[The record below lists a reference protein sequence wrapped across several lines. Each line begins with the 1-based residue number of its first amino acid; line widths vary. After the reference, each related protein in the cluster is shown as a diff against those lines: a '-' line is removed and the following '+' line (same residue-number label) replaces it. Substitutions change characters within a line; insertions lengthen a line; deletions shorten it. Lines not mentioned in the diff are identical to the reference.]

1 MQPISH
7 LIGLIPEEA
16 AYRRHTATARSLEL
30 EIELVAQA
38 HNDPAL
44 GAKFIGAFVEVHQ
57 PLPACIYEPGFLRAY
72 GHRRFGAPDPDVEAA
87 FALEHDSSPARRILV
102 RCMLL
107 REEYNYHDIGQ
118 RVGLSAES
126 LRIYQTL
133 FWPVRDRAPAFV
145 LSLVYPRSA
154 QCELEPGYAQN
165 ETKENLAYRMALRI
179 GIEAVERYLGIKKD
193 LMKNNSNIDEM
204 ADALARQFLGN
215 ARSLVEMGF
224 INQDLPGLK
233 NGLAVLRI
241 LNAGRRRQ
249 EITPVRY
256 ANGVSA
262 AVAVSQA
269 LSRLTDVPHSWR
281 GSAGATSADASDK
294 GSAGTMENM
303 PEISGEQ
310 VPMKSNKTVT
320 PLAPQPEVEIVRLD
334 AAA

>member
-1 MQPISH
+1 
-7 LIGLIPEEA
+7 LVERRGYFPE
-16 AYRRHTATARSLEL
+16 
-30 EIELVAQA
+30 
-38 HNDPAL
+38 
-44 GAKFIGAFVEVHQ
+44 
-57 PLPACIYEPGFLRAY
+57 
-72 GHRRFGAPDPDVEAA
+72 VEAA
-87 FALEHDSSPARRILV
+87 FALEHDSTPARRILL

-233 NGLAVLRI
+233 NGLAMLRI
-241 LNAGRRRQ
+241 LNAGRRRRQ

-262 AVAVSQA
+262 AVRPSPRWRPSRKLKSCAWMKRLKTTSMSA
-269 LSRLTDVPHSWR
+269 FLSRQQR
-281 GSAGATSADASDK
+281 
-294 GSAGTMENM
+294 GTMENM
-303 PEISGEQ
+303 PERA
-310 VPMKSNKTVT
+310 VT
-320 PLAPQPEVEIVRLD
+320 NEVGNP
-334 AAA
+334 ASF